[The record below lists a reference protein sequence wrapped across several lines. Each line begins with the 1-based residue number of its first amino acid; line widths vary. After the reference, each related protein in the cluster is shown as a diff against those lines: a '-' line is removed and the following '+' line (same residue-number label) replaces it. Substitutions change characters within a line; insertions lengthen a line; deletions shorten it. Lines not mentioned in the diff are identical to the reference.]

1 MGGCCDRAGKRRVDS
16 AITMLLSESGSDVSP
31 STENAFFRIWMER
44 TAAARRVYGHI
55 WKMRI
60 EDDAHCL
67 RFVMPDDLSGNFIR
81 IKYKWGGCMIAIATP
96 KMERVV

>member
-1 MGGCCDRAGKRRVDS
+1 MDGKD
-16 AITMLLSESGSDVSP
+16 G
-31 STENAFFRIWMER
+31 
-44 TAAARRVYGHI
+44 AAAWRVYGHI
-55 WKMRI
+55 WKLRI
-60 EDDAHCL
+60 EDDAHCI